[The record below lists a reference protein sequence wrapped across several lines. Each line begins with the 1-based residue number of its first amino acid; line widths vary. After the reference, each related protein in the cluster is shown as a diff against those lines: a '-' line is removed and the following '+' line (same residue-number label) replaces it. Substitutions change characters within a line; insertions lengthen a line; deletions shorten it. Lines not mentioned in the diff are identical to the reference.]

1 MCIWPL
7 SQFFFVK
14 KDNLRMDLS
23 LGYNLKKFLA
33 INSSNLMVKEN
44 LICFQFGFSILTSSS
59 NYLSFQKLWIQIKTI
74 VQIKILNAF
83 LDIFQYFSYP
93 RNITSMWSIIFF
105 LKKKIK
111 LKKSKNFLKNLNTEH
126 VNFDW

>member
-105 LKKKIK
+105 KKKKIK